1 AQAEPAGMAPSVA
14 SIGRIGCVDGSGRL
28 VPSTR

>member
-1 AQAEPAGMAPSVA
+1 GMAPSVA